1 MNPIPFQK
9 RVLLYGARSNPL
21 SYFLSRQLNILL
33 SSRNVFVADTPQSMQ
48 SNRMPSD
55 RKYSCNETV
64 VEDKRRLINHVEEHE
79 ITNVID
85 MTNGTL
91 LEEKGDLNLNEELPR
106 VNIVSPCFS
115 LYQKAVVAPAVEKR
129 QTVRPENLSDDKPLS
144 EEEYDQIE

>member
-1 MNPIPFQK
+1 MNAIPFQK

-21 SYFLSRQLNILL
+21 SYFLTRQLNVLL
-33 SSRNVFVADTPQSMQ
+33 SPGNVFVADTPQSLQ
-48 SNRMPSD
+48 SNRLPTD
-55 RKYSCNETV
+55 RKFSCNEMV
-64 VEDKRRLINHVEEHE
+64 VDDKRRLINHVEENE

-91 LEEKGDLNLNEELPR
+91 LEEERDLNLNEELPR

-129 QTVRPENLSDDKPLS
+129 QAVKPENLSEDIPLS
-144 EEEYDQIE
+144 EEEYEKIE